1 VRYAGLVTVAVL
13 LAFLSFGTVC
23 AAGDLL
29 DCVYVEKGPQ
39 GMQDVHPGCAR
50 LVNGQLHIEKASLA
64 RMWFDE
70 TGLAWLLV
78 SGQHYYVKPDGS
90 TLAVIAYDNGPD
102 YFAEDLVRSR
112 VNGKIAYYDRS
123 FRQVIPPRY
132 DWGTPFL
139 NGLAWVCH
147 GCAPGP
153 RDDEGHV
160 QMMGGLWGGIDKMG
174 KEVVPVTLT
183 RAEIDERN
191 RQ

>member
-1 VRYAGLVTVAVL
+1 MRVASLLV
-13 LAFLSFGTVC
+13 FMSSGTVL

-29 DCVYVEKGPQ
+29 DCVYVEQGPN
-39 GMQDVHPGCAR
+39 GMQDLHPKCAQ
-50 LVNGQLHIEKASLA
+50 LVNGQLHVEKADLA
-64 RMWFDE
+64 RMWFDAN
-70 TGLAWLLV
+70 GLAWLLV
-78 SGQHYYVKPDGS
+78 SGQHYYVKRDGS
-90 TLAVIAYDNGPD
+90 TLPVIAYDNGPD
-102 YFAEDLVRSR
+102 YFAEGLVRSR
-112 VNGKIAYYDRS
+112 VNDKIAYYDQA

-153 RDDEGHV
+153 RDDDGHFQV
-160 QMMGGLWGGIDKMG
+160 VGGLWGGIDRTG

-183 RAEIDERN
+183 RAQIDERN